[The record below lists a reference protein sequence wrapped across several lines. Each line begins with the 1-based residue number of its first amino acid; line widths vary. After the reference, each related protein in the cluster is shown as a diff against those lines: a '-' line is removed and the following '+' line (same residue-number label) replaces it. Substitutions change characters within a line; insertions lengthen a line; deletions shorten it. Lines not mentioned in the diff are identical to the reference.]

1 MAKFDSDF
9 AIFGTLATDILE
21 DVSIGD
27 SVINYVNKA
36 CIELYGDMRGK
47 TIIEI
52 FSEICGSTEKGQ
64 VLLDKFIVEGQVS
77 FEGKLARKFIKFHSR
92 IIDCRDDRAC
102 AISKYIQA
110 GITDITESIFLKKI
124 LYGTSEVLKRA
135 AEAADE
141 DTGQHV
147 VRINR
152 YSKLLAKLIGCE
164 TKFVEDISQFAQL
177 HDIGKIKVAEIIRL
191 PRKLTEDE
199 FSLVKKH
206 TVYGGEMVAGLDGL
220 EMPYNISLDHHEKW
234 DGSGY
239 PKGKKGEE
247 ISLAGR
253 IVAITD
259 VFDALVSVRPYKKA
273 FDYNKTNEIFRKGDG
288 RVMPSHFDPK
298 LHQLF
303 LAHYDGFVEVHKQL
317 DDYIS

>member
-1 MAKFDSDF
+1 ME
-9 AIFGTLATDILE
+9 AT
-21 DVSIGD
+21 
-27 SVINYVNKA
+27 
-36 CIELYGDMRGK
+36 EL
-47 TIIEI
+47 
-52 FSEICGSTEKGQ
+52 GQ
-64 VLLDKFIVEGQVS
+64 VLLDKFIAEGQVS
-77 FEGKLARKFIKFHSR
+77 FEGKLARKFVKFHSR
-92 IIDCRDDRAC
+92 IIDCRDDGAC
-102 AISKYIQA
+102 AINKYIQA
-110 GITDITESIFLKKI
+110 GITDITESIILKKI

-199 FSLVKKH
+199 FNLVKKH
-206 TVYGGEMVAGLDGL
+206 TIYGGEMVAGLDGL

-239 PKGKKGEE
+239 PKGKKGDQ

-259 VFDALVSVRPYKKA
+259 VFDALVSLRPYKEA

-303 LAHYDGFVEVHKQL
+303 LSHYDGFVKVHKQL